1 MYLRNL
7 IPAFVAI
14 TAAEPITNIL
24 AANSNELS
32 TLTSLLGT
40 VPELTNALSTARNI
54 TVIAPSNA
62 AFQKAMAAM
71 PDLATM
77 VKNTT
82 FLTDLLEYHVV
93 QGLVSSSMF
102 STTPIF
108 ASTALQL
115 PPSSN
120 VAAGT
125 TTKSQMVELVK
136 SNADALVLSGYRQAS
151 RVTQADL
158 FFDGGVLHIVDSV
171 LSPPDATS
179 ATAVDTGLTSLA
191 GALAKANL
199 TTGVD
204 ALRDATIFA
213 PSNAAF
219 VRVGNVVEAAGPDL
233 LSDVLAYHIVPASAV
248 HSSELI
254 ARVRAAGG
262 NTVQLATVEGG
273 TLAVREVNGQL
284 YVNNAKITLADVL
297 TQNGVVHVIDNVL
310 NPHATTVV
318 PDASRAT
325 PVADFAGASAVK
337 EAPFTS
343 AVSPTTT
350 IVPVTVAQA
359 AGQHAAM
366 PTAAALMGAFGAA
379 AAAIV
384 NM

>member
-1 MYLRNL
+1 MYLRSL
-7 IPAFVAI
+7 IPAFVVVV
-14 TAAEPITNIL
+14 AAEPITNIL
-24 AANSNELS
+24 SANSNELS

-71 PDLATM
+71 PELATM

-93 QGLVSSSMF
+93 QGVVSSSMF
-102 STTPIF
+102 STTPLF

-115 PPSSN
+115 PVSTP
-120 VAAGT
+120 AGAI
-125 TTKSQMVELVK
+125 KSQRVELIK
-136 SNADALVLSGYRQAS
+136 SNADALVISGFKQAS

-171 LSPPDATS
+171 LAVPEVTS
-179 ATAVDTGLTSLA
+179 VTALDVGLTSLA
-191 GALAKANL
+191 GALAKSNL
-199 TTGVD
+199 TSGVD

-219 VRVGNVVEAAGPDL
+219 VQVGNVVEAAGPDL
-233 LSDVLAYHIVPASAV
+233 LSDVLGYHIVTAGAV
-248 HSSELI
+248 HSTELLQ
-254 ARVRAAGG
+254 RVRAAGG
-262 NTVQLATVEGG
+262 KTVALNTLEGG

-284 YVNNAKITLADVL
+284 YVNNAKIALADVL
-297 TQNGVVHVIDNVL
+297 TQNGVVHVINNVL
-310 NPHATTVV
+310 NPHATTLV

-325 PVADFAGASAVK
+325 PVADFAGASAVR

-366 PTAAALMGAFGAA
+366 PTVAALMGAFGAA
-379 AAAIV
+379 AAAAIV